1 MSTKTQ
7 LVVKS
12 NHLIEASYKLDLAEQ
27 RIILMAIFMA
37 RESKNGITA
46 DSFLTIS
53 AHDFANLFGI
63 DIKTAYD
70 QLKSTAVT
78 LYGRN
83 ILLRDIH
90 TPSGKEREIR
100 ARWVSA
106 IAYVPDAALIQIQ
119 FSGII
124 VPYITKLERE
134 FTSYKISMVAKMT
147 SIYAIRLYELLIQW
161 GSIGSREIELDELK
175 FMLGIQGEYA
185 AIKDLKRRVI
195 DPAVTQISEHTD
207 LTVRYENVKSG
218 KTVVALTFLFEKKKQ
233 PLQQKQPVQPMPAA
247 LPPVALSLAERDML
261 KQVMASTGQTQEQV
275 LRRCAEMNSDIFLA
289 LDQWLR
295 QLKKSQ
301 NTNT

>member
-1 MSTKTQ
+1 
-7 LVVKS
+7 
-12 NHLIEASYKLDLAEQ
+12 
-27 RIILMAIFMA
+27 MAIFMG

-218 KTVVALTFLFEKKKQ
+218 KTVVALTFLFEKKKHQ
-233 PLQQKQPVQPMPAA
+233 LQQKQPVQPMPAA

>member
-1 MSTKTQ
+1 MGNLEHNNVNQSSTGI
-7 LVVKS
+7 VKS

-106 IAYVPDAALIQIQ
+106 IAYVPDAALIQ
-119 FSGII
+119 
-124 VPYITKLERE
+124 
-134 FTSYKISMVAKMT
+134 M
-147 SIYAIRLYELLIQW
+147 
-161 GSIGSREIELDELK
+161 
-175 FMLGIQGEYA
+175 
-185 AIKDLKRRVI
+185 
-195 DPAVTQISEHTD
+195 
-207 LTVRYENVKSG
+207 
-218 KTVVALTFLFEKKKQ
+218 
-233 PLQQKQPVQPMPAA
+233 
-247 LPPVALSLAERDML
+247 
-261 KQVMASTGQTQEQV
+261 
-275 LRRCAEMNSDIFLA
+275 
-289 LDQWLR
+289 
-295 QLKKSQ
+295 
-301 NTNT
+301 

>member
-1 MSTKTQ
+1 MSSKTE

-12 NHLIEASYKLDLAEQ
+12 NYLVEACYRLDLAEQ

-46 DSFLTIS
+46 DSFLTIT
-53 AHDFANLFGI
+53 AHDFASMFDL
-63 DIKTAYD
+63 DIKTAYN
-70 QLKSTAVT
+70 QLKGVAVS

-83 ILLRDIH
+83 ILLKDIH

-134 FTSYKISMVAKMT
+134 FTSYKISMVAKMS

-161 GSIGSREIELDELK
+161 GSVGTRTIELDELK
-175 FMLGIQGEYA
+175 FMLGLQGEYG
-185 AIKDLKRRVI
+185 AIKDFKRRVI
-195 DPAVTQISEHTD
+195 DPAVTQITEHTD
-207 LTVRYENVKSG
+207 LSVRYENVKSG
-218 KTVVALTFLFEKKKQ
+218 KNVVALLFLFKKN
-233 PLQQKQPVQPMPAA
+233 PVQPSRVAPVKIPSVMPSASR
-247 LPPVALSLAERDML
+247 VLSLAERDML
-261 KQVMASTGQTQEQV
+261 KQVMAGTGQTQTEV
-275 LRRCAEMNSDIFLA
+275 LQRCAELNNDTFLA
-289 LDQWLR
+289 LDQLLQ
-295 QLKKSQ
+295 QLKKPK
-301 NTNT
+301 

>member
-233 PLQQKQPVQPMPAA
+233 QLQQKQPVQPMPAA

>member
-124 VPYITKLERE
+124 VPYITKLEHE
-134 FTSYKISMVAKMT
+134 FTSYKISMLAKMT

-185 AIKDLKRRVI
+185 AIKDFKRRVI

-207 LTVRYENVKSG
+207 LMVRYENVKSG

-233 PLQQKQPVQPMPAA
+233 PLQQTQPVKPMPSPVPAA
-247 LPPVALSLAERDML
+247 LPLVALSLVERDML
-261 KQVMASTGQTQEQV
+261 KQVMANTGQTQEQV
-275 LRRCAEMNSDIFLA
+275 LRRCADMNSDIFLA
-289 LDQWLR
+289 LDQLVR
-295 QLKKSQ
+295 QLKKS
-301 NTNT
+301 